1 MLKVSGKM
9 TSRGLTYPS
18 QQLVIGSS
26 PKAFNL
32 ILQPIQGRQSL
43 MQLNFV
49 RIGIKGNHN
58 KKTFFLF
65 FMIPFILCFCH
76 YFKRSRLSVSF
87 MSSAFFL
94 SLCGHVLPME
104 TLTHFNTL
112 CTKPFPFPKCVN
124 HTYGIEYM
132 AFFFLFLTL
141 LYFRTL

>member
-32 ILQPIQGRQSL
+32 ILQPIQGRQKL
-43 MQLNFV
+43 MKLNFV
-49 RIGIKGNHN
+49 RIGIKGNHS
-58 KKTFFLF
+58 KKT
-65 FMIPFILCFCH
+65 FCH

-104 TLTHFNTL
+104 TLAHFNTL
-112 CTKPFPFPKCVN
+112 CTKLLPFPKCVN
-124 HTYGIEYM
+124 HIPQM
-132 AFFFLFLTL
+132 VLSKWFFSFSFLLFCTFVLFNL
-141 LYFRTL
+141 